1 MREIGAYEAKTNL
14 SALLEKVENGERF
27 VITRHGKP
35 VAELVPARGRDAAK
49 IRRAIGQL
57 RDFQRGHQLGG
68 SVRSMVRDGR
78 KR

>member
-14 SALLEKVENGERF
+14 SALLEKVEKGERF

-35 VAELVPARGRDAAK
+35 VAELVPVRGRDATK

-57 RDFQRGHQLGG
+57 RDFQRGHRLGEPA
-68 SVRSMVRDGR
+68 RSMVQEGR